1 MRIIGIDP
9 GTAATGYGIIDCDG
23 KTLKKIDFGSI
34 KTKNNKD
41 TSQRLVEIEKELN
54 KILREFK
61 PEFAA
66 IEDIFFFK
74 NAKSIISVAQARGVL
89 IYCLAKNKVKVF
101 SYTPLEIKL
110 ELVGYG
116 RAEKKEVQKQV
127 RKILRMRS
135 LPKPNHAADALAAAI
150 CHIWKSRKKQ

>member
-61 PEFAA
+61 PDISA

-74 NAKSIISVAQARGVL
+74 NAKSVISVAQARGVL
-89 IYCLAKNKVKVF
+89 MCCLAKKRIPVF
-101 SYTPLEIKL
+101 SYAPLQIKMTL
-110 ELVGYG
+110 TGYG
-116 RAEKKEVQKQV
+116 RAEKKDIQKMV
-127 RKILRMRS
+127 RKKLRMRS
-135 LPKPNHAADALAAAI
+135 LPRPTHAADALAVAI
-150 CHIWKSRKKQ
+150 CLSLKKP